1 MRAFTAIAGIIGLW
15 GDIAIAQVDSGPK
28 FDVASIKRSAPD
40 AETFMKP
47 SVRLDISRATLKMLT
62 ALAYRLQPF
71 QVSGVP
77 IGSAQN
83 TSASTRKRQRVR
95 LKIGSF

>member
-40 AETFMKP
+40 AETFMK
-47 SVRLDISRATLKMLT
+47 AHT
-62 ALAYRLQPF
+62 
-71 QVSGVP
+71 G
-77 IGSAQN
+77 G
-83 TSASTRKRQRVR
+83 RVR
-95 LKIGSF
+95 HFTLRL